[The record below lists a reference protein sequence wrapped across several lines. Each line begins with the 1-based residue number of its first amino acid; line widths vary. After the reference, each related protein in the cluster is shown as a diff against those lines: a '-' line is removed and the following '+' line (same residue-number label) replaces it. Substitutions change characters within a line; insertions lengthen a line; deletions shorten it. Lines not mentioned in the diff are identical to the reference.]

1 MTKTQA
7 PRNGQNPIWLCLLG
21 LGFWSLDIYPP
32 PVNPL
37 LLLALGLAIVLGGI
51 LWLRLHPFLS
61 LILGAFA
68 VGGLTSIDNIEKSMA
83 AKYHGDAFRS
93 TINELVKKRIGESK
107 EKDEVFDEQAIRK
120 QVKQE
125 FTPSEKENL
134 KTTAQVRAKKYAGDN
149 TTLSRITAAF
159 GTTCGKIGIL
169 IAMACVIGRCLLASG
184 AAERI
189 VRGALSLVGERNA
202 AVAFCGSA
210 FVLGIPVFF
219 DSLFL
224 LAIPLVKATWLK
236 VKKNYVLFVV
246 ALVAGGTMTHSL
258 VPPTPGPLFVAEE
271 LGVNLGTMILVG
283 MVIGSCC
290 SAVGLVYAN
299 WINKRMNIPLR
310 ETPEAMKKLEELARR
325 DINELPSL
333 GLSLFPILLPVALI
347 SGVTIYQS
355 GPDPTQEA
363 HPILS
368 LLGDKT
374 VALTLAAAVAMLI
387 AAVRLKDRK
396 AVADHVQESML
407 EGGLIILICC
417 AGGAFGAMLQQS
429 GIGPFISEM
438 TGDKPL
444 EYSLL
449 PLAFVVTA
457 VIRGAQGSATVAM
470 FTAVGI
476 VASLVPDLDG
486 LPFHP
491 VYLAVAIGC
500 GSKPFPWMND
510 SGFWVI
516 SKMSGM
522 TEKET
527 LKALTPMA
535 TLMGLT
541 GIIITMIAARVIP
554 MN

>member
-1 MTKTQA
+1 M
-7 PRNGQNPIWLCLLG
+7 
-21 LGFWSLDIYPP
+21 
-32 PVNPL
+32 NPL

-83 AKYHGDAFRS
+83 AKYHGDSFRS
-93 TINELVKKRIGESK
+93 TINERVKERIGELI
-107 EKDEVFDEQAIRK
+107 EKRETFDEQAIRK

-125 FTPSEKENL
+125 LTSTEKDKLINA
-134 KTTAQVRAKKYAGDN
+134 AQAKAEKYADDN

-159 GTTCGKIGIL
+159 GSTCGKIGIL

-189 VRGALSLVGERNA
+189 VRGALSLIGERNA

-236 VKKNYVLFVV
+236 VRKNYVLFVA
-246 ALVAGGTMTHSL
+246 ALMAGGTMTHSL

-283 MVIGSCC
+283 MIIGSCC
-290 SAVGLVYAN
+290 SAVGLLYARWLN
-299 WINKRMNIPLR
+299 NRMEVPLR

-325 DINELPSL
+325 DINELPLLGISL
-333 GLSLFPILLPVALI
+333 LPILLPVALI
-347 SGVTIYQS
+347 SGMTIYQS
-355 GPDPTQEA
+355 SLDPTQVA
-363 HPILS
+363 HPIMI

-374 VALTLAAAVAMLI
+374 VALSLAAAIAMLL

-396 AVADHVQESML
+396 AVANHVQESML

-438 TGDKPL
+438 TGDEPL
-444 EYSLL
+444 DFALL

-486 LPFHP
+486 LSYHP

-527 LKALTPMA
+527 LKTLTPMA

-541 GIIITMIAARVIP
+541 GIIITMIAARIIP
-554 MN
+554 LN